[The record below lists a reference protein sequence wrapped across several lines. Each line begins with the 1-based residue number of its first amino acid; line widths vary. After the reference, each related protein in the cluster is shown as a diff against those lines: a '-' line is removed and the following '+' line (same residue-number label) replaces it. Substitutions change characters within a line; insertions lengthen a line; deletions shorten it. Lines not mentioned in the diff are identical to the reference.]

1 MHLYAPGLWGGIRRA
16 GGTARCEGGRG
27 RGVLDTGMDAGAP
40 HNQKAKRALEGSRN
54 TMFKTIKRRGL
65 DAHEKIGRQP
75 TPEPLTVCEVG
86 SIAMASN
93 GPARVAL
100 VTGAL
105 RGIGRGIAERLSADD
120 LDVTVNASGNITREA
135 WVRLRP

>member
-1 MHLYAPGLWGGIRRA
+1 MHTRRS
-16 GGTARCEGGRG
+16 
-27 RGVLDTGMDAGAP
+27 D
-40 HNQKAKRALEGSRN
+40 GS
-54 TMFKTIKRRGL
+54 
-65 DAHEKIGRQP
+65 EKIGRQP
-75 TPEPLTVCEVG
+75 TPESLTVCEVG
-86 SIAMASN
+86 SMAMASN